1 MPASTIS
8 SPTPRAVLLVRLF
21 GYFVFFVAF
30 FLPACREGGVDA
42 SPAPDIYKGYFCAW
56 ITIINTLNGEMWKS
70 KAALA
75 ILSGWINP
83 LMLLYVASLF
93 SRKLRTFRRIVAVL
107 IVLFMVGTWVYFYL
121 APMVPLI
128 GHVLWIVG
136 ILLILS
142 GELVPALRNEAASP
156 ASAPSV

>member
-1 MPASTIS
+1 MPTSTAS
-8 SPTPRAVLLVRLF
+8 SPTPRAFLLARLF

-30 FLPACREGGVDA
+30 FLPACRQAGPDA
-42 SPAPDIYKGYFCAW
+42 GAAPDTYKGYFCAW

-93 SRKLRTFRRIVAVL
+93 SRKLKAFRRIVAVL
-107 IVLFMVGTWVYFYL
+107 ILLFIVCTWIYFYL
-121 APMVPLI
+121 APMMPLI
-128 GHVLWIVG
+128 GHALWVAG
-136 ILLILS
+136 ILLILA
-142 GELVPALRNEAASP
+142 GELVFARRSET
-156 ASAPSV
+156 ASAGSASGD